1 MIDVQS
7 LLADFERT
15 LNNMSEADL
24 RQAANKALRDSRDS
38 YLLDDDEE
46 DETSAL
52 SKIEKRFPSS
62 TDFTF
67 SSRMRLGQ
75 NASNSYN
82 VFGEGGDAAA

>member
-46 DETSAL
+46 DEA
-52 SKIEKRFPSS
+52 
-62 TDFTF
+62 
-67 SSRMRLGQ
+67 
-75 NASNSYN
+75 
-82 VFGEGGDAAA
+82 

>member
-38 YLLDDDEE
+38 YLLDEE

>member
-38 YLLDDDEE
+38 YLLDDEE

-75 NASNSYN
+75 NAPNSYN